1 MSVGMKCLSLMEL
14 KSWVRRCLPPGDPV
28 RVAVEAQPERVSM
41 EEFVVLLKQ
50 WDLMMSTR

>member
-1 MSVGMKCLSLMEL
+1 MSVDMKYLSLMEL
-14 KSWVRRCLPPGDPV
+14 KSWVQRCLPPSDPV
-28 RVAVEAQPERVSM
+28 RVAIEAQPETVPI

>member
-1 MSVGMKCLSLMEL
+1 MKYLSLMEL
-14 KSWVRRCLPPGDPV
+14 KSWVQRCLPPSDPV
-28 RVAVEAQPERVSM
+28 RVAIEAQPETVPI